1 MQQAT
6 NGIKNFGEKIAVVL
20 VQTRPP
26 KPAQP
31 PNENDERE
39 YMPWKAK
46 QVEFGGNFW
55 EGMDL
60 GRIKG
65 RLNVH

>member
-1 MQQAT
+1 M
-6 NGIKNFGEKIAVVL
+6 VL

-46 QVEFGGNFW
+46 QVEFGSNFW

-65 RLNVH
+65 RLKVH

>member
-1 MQQAT
+1 M
-6 NGIKNFGEKIAVVL
+6 VL

-31 PNENDERE
+31 PDKNDERE
-39 YMPWKAK
+39 YMPCKAK
-46 QVEFGGNFW
+46 QVEFGSNFW

-65 RLNVH
+65 QLNVH